1 MAISAGAHLPLSHDG
16 ESVVFLNDCLD
27 VLNDMLFEDAELA
40 RVVSD
45 PLVLVLRQGTSGVA
59 LPVSALAEM
68 CMNEMSGADSW
79 ACRIISLISRTTA
92 SFSAIRSS
100 LTGHSA
106 PLLLSFTDANVAIP
120 GVGSS
125 NHRLLDWLSPGETP
139 ACTSNP
145 LGHCEE
151 DRTIRAVLVGM
162 LGMSGD
168 TDKMGSGITRR
179 PLTCGSSGR

>member
-1 MAISAGAHLPLSHDG
+1 MESH
-16 ESVVFLNDCLD
+16 S
-27 VLNDMLFEDAELA
+27 
-40 RVVSD
+40 SY
-45 PLVLVLRQGTSGVA
+45 PHSQT
-59 LPVSALAEM
+59 M

-92 SFSAIRSS
+92 SFSAMRSS
-100 LTGHSA
+100 LKAIA
-106 PLLLSFTDANVAIP
+106 PLLLSFTDANPAIP

-145 LGHCEE
+145 VGHCEE
-151 DRTIRAVLVGM
+151 DRTIRAVLLGV

-179 PLTCGSSGR
+179 LLTCDSSGR